1 MSYRRDGLAG
11 ELRWPEQKIKGGVW
25 PGYATYGLPVT
36 TEWPWIVLQGEADMW
51 VIVWSQA
58 LDVDF
63 RELLCG
69 MEAQGY

>member
-1 MSYRRDGLAG
+1 MTLPRRGEVSY
-11 ELRWPEQKIKGGVW
+11 RWPEQKIKGGVW

-51 VIVWSQA
+51 VIVWSQT